1 MQKKIL
7 RSMRVLYDGNIQP
20 ADLILGGGLILNVAG
35 YGSQRDAVDLGQLLI
50 LPGLVDIHSDA
61 VEKEIEPRPGATF
74 PIRQSL
80 IELDK
85 KLAMSGITTMFHAI
99 AFNDESITT
108 SRSTAMAEEIIEQI
122 HATNRTELSV
132 DNFIHAR
139 YEITSFPSAA
149 VIRKLIANGR
159 IQLLSIMDHT
169 PGQGQFKSIETW
181 KRFHLPTYDL
191 TDAQAE
197 TIISKK
203 RLDQKQAYYLV
214 KELLDFAKENDMI
227 LLSHDDDL
235 PEKIDVTCDLGI
247 TISEFPLGVD
257 VAAYAQKKGLATGMG
272 APNVVRGKSQSG
284 NISARQ
290 VIENQCCD
298 FLCSD
303 YHPSSLLQAAFVM
316 NREMQMPLSTA
327 VAMVSST
334 PAKIAGLND
343 RGRIAPDLLADL
355 TILDDRDIPKIVT
368 TLKAGEVV
376 YNAIGCLCT

>member
-1 MQKKIL
+1 
-7 RSMRVLYDGNIQP
+7 MRVLYDGNIQP